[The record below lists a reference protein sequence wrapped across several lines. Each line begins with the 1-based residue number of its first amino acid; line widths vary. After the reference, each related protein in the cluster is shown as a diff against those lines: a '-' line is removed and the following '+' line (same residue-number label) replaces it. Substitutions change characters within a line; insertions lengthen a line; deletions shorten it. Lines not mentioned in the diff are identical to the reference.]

1 MTLQQQIETS
11 TRLLGET
18 CFTIGTFPRTP
29 LGGVMTR
36 NHEPMNNIEHV
47 QALAVETSFTTA
59 ATKWGMG
66 GGTLTTAFGWL
77 ASNGAAVF
85 IGIVVTVLGFVVNY
99 VFQRRRDKRE
109 AELAEFQRNIE
120 LAEERRRQEMHEAQL
135 AALRGERCLIE

>member
-1 MTLQQQIETS
+1 
-11 TRLLGET
+11 
-18 CFTIGTFPRTP
+18 
-29 LGGVMTR
+29 
-36 NHEPMNNIEHV
+36 MNNIEHV